1 MIERFLRSV
10 FKAPTS
16 YIVFEED
23 KALPKYAIAVSE
35 FSRSVIGV
43 EVGEEALLNN
53 EIVVVFDA
61 EEPVASTHLIGLL
74 GNGPHSLRRRV
85 LSRLVRH
92 LMGAAWTLAG
102 MIIVILTL
110 SGALQIISLLICL
123 IFFVVDLMSISLR
136 RP

>member
-16 YIVFEED
+16 YLMFDED
-23 KALPKYAIAVSE
+23 KSLPKYSIAVPE
-35 FSRSVIGV
+35 LSRTIIGV
-43 EVGEEALLNN
+43 ETGEEALLNS

-74 GNGPHSLRRRV
+74 GHGPHSLRRRV
-85 LSRLVRH
+85 LSRLIRH

-102 MIIVILTL
+102 MIIVVLTL
-110 SGALQIISLLICL
+110 SGALQILALLICL
-123 IFFVVDLMSISLR
+123 VFFVLDVMSISLR